1 MKAYVGKIISLMD
14 ARERKRALGLFLLI
28 LVMAFFEVAG
38 VASILPF
45 MSVMSDPDKITTNNF
60 LSTLYQLGGFS
71 SHNQFIV
78 VLGLVVFLQLL
89 IASAFKALTTWA
101 TLRFS
106 HGLNHELANRLF
118 GNYLQRPYEWFLT
131 QNTSDLGKAMLAEV
145 NQVVLKTLIPLLQI
159 ISQGFLCVVLIS
171 LLVFV
176 DFKTAITVSLSVVL
190 IYLVLYLL
198 FSERLSYL
206 GRTRILQNRQRFV
219 LTQEALSGIKDLK
232 ILGIEGF
239 FLNRFRNASRSFA
252 DIEVAN
258 QTIML
263 LPRYGLEALG
273 FGGLLLLAL
282 YLFISHGGLSEALP
296 IVALYAVAGYRLLPA
311 LQLVYQ
317 HSSTLRFSK
326 PVLDLLHNDLNVDL
340 GSPDRPWSDR
350 HPPRPL
356 KGLLELRDVS
366 YRYPTAVRPTVQQL
380 TVKIAANTTV
390 AFVGATGSGKTSAV
404 DLIMGLLEPTGGDI
418 VVDGEV
424 LKPEELREW
433 RRNFGYVQ
441 QHIFLSDDTVA
452 ANIAFGLVPSEI
464 DQAAV
469 ERAAKAAKLHD
480 FVASELAEGY
490 DTMVGERG
498 VRLSGGQRQRLG
510 IARALYHGPDILV
523 FDEATNA
530 LDNVTERLVM
540 DAIRDLK
547 HTKTII
553 LVAHRLTTV
562 QHCDEIF
569 LLEGGKVVASG
580 SYDDMME
587 NSSEFRYLAKTEE
600 SAVVKMEQSA

>member
-1 MKAYVGKIISLMD
+1 MKAYIGKILSLMD
-14 ARERKRALGLFLLI
+14 ARERRRALGLFLLI

-45 MSVMSDPDKITTNNF
+45 MAVMSDPDKIASNQI
-60 LSTLYQLGGFS
+60 LSALYRLGSFS
-71 SHNQFIV
+71 SQNQFII
-78 VLGLVVFLQLL
+78 VLGLAVFLQLI

-106 HGLNHELANRLF
+106 HGLNHALAFRLF

-145 NQVVLKTLIPLLQI
+145 NQVVLKSIIPMLQI
-159 ISQGFLCVVLIS
+159 VSQGLLCIVLIS
-171 LLVFV
+171 LLVLV
-176 DFKTAITVSLSVVL
+176 DYQTAISVSIAVVS

-198 FSERLSYL
+198 FSRRL
-206 GRTRILQNRQRFV
+206 GRLGKARITQNRQRFV
-219 LTQEALSGIKDLK
+219 LSQEALSGIKDLK
-232 ILGIEGF
+232 ILGIERF
-239 FLNRFRNASRSFA
+239 FLNRFHKASRSYA
-252 DIEVAN
+252 DVEVAN

-282 YLFISHGGLSEALP
+282 YLFISQGGLSEALP

-311 LQLVYQ
+311 LQQVYQ

-326 PVLDLLHNDLNVDL
+326 PVLDLLHSDLSVE
-340 GSPDRPWSDR
+340 GAAQDRPWSER
-350 HPPRPL
+350 RPPRPL
-356 KGLLELRDVS
+356 KTSLELRDVS
-366 YRYPTAVRPTVQQL
+366 YRYPTAVRPTVQNL

-404 DLIMGLLEPTGGDI
+404 DLIMGLLQPSEGAI
-418 VVDGEV
+418 VVDGKALE
-424 LKPEELREW
+424 PSELREW

-452 ANIAFGLVPSEI
+452 ANIAFGLAPSKI
-464 DQAAV
+464 DRQAV

-480 FVASELAEGY
+480 FVTNELAEGY

-530 LDNVTERLVM
+530 LDTVTEMLVM

-547 HTKTII
+547 RTKTII
-553 LVAHRLTTV
+553 LVAHRLSTV
-562 QHCDEIF
+562 RHCDEIF

-580 SYDDMME
+580 SYEQMME
-587 NSSEFRYLAKTEE
+587 NSREFRHLAKTGD
-600 SAVVKMEQSA
+600 STVVKMEQSA